1 MMLSMRVLGLSSV
14 AGFLLGALGCSRAAT
29 PDIVSNACGGAG
41 ISAKFEGLTWLA
53 GSPTQA
59 NILCGIRQQ
68 SVRILMSLDPESRD
82 PILFRD
88 TQSAY
93 HLLVERFSGRQARP
107 SRLTW
112 FAESGERLGQR
123 GDWPQNVYGI
133 SLSAPDAAIVT
144 GFDSGVVQ
152 QVGWK
157 TESFA
162 QPSSAALNLSDD
174 GSVRPIHV
182 LNRDSWL
189 AVIDNGYDLV
199 RFAAKDAR
207 IYSFKI
213 SDGMEQK
220 SSAVIRDSQTGRACL
235 NAFQSFSLSRSR
247 VLLSCNPQY
256 FGPASGQSVSVFDVS
271 LDDAGV
277 TSTRELV
284 HFDGAEIQKIDI
296 FGTDSS
302 SEHVFLGYKKTTSND
317 YEGQIASSGWLS
329 LKTGQWIPETRFA
342 GPVQILAGDKGLVVA
357 CRTKT
362 DKCSPGEFLHVSGG
376 QPISAEATLEKLPL
390 SPELPFLSFAQDVR
404 NK

>member
-1 MMLSMRVLGLSSV
+1 MVSMRVLGLSSI
-14 AGFLLGALGCSRAAT
+14 AGCIFGALGCSRTAT
-29 PDIVSNACGGAG
+29 PNIVSNACGGLAG
-41 ISAKFEGLTWLA
+41 SPKFEGLTWLA

-59 NILCGIRQQ
+59 NILCGVRQQ

-82 PILFRD
+82 PLLFRD
-88 TQSAY
+88 TQSAN

-112 FAESGERLGQR
+112 FAESGDRLGQR
-123 GDWPQNVYGI
+123 GDWPQNVYSI
-133 SLSAPDAAIVT
+133 SLSAPDAAIIT

-162 QPSSAALNLSDD
+162 QPNSAALNLSDD

-182 LNRDSWL
+182 LNRGAWV

-207 IYSFKI
+207 IYSFKL
-213 SDGMEQK
+213 SNGLEQK
-220 SSAVIRDSQTGRACL
+220 TSSVIRDAQTGRACL

-271 LDDAGV
+271 LDDAGG

-284 HFDGAEIQKIDI
+284 HFDGANIQKIDI
-296 FGTDSS
+296 FGTDPSA
-302 SEHVFLGYKKTTSND
+302 EFVFLGYKQTTTSD
-317 YEGQIASSGWLS
+317 YAGQIASSGWLNF
-329 LKTGQWIPETRFA
+329 KTGQWIPETRFA

-357 CRTKT
+357 CLTKT
-362 DKCSPGEFLHVSGG
+362 DKCSQGEFLHVSGG
-376 QPISAEATLEKLPL
+376 QPFSADATLEKLPL

-404 NK
+404 HK